1 MPEFGCLIITAVA
14 IVVPWFR
21 RVNFNRDCEK
31 KTNIS
36 GGGCEGRTRDK
47 RIKSLAIK
55 FNHI

>member
-14 IVVPWFR
+14 IVTPWFR
-21 RVNFNRDCEK
+21 RLNFNRDYEN

-47 RIKSLAIK
+47 RIKSPLLYQLS
-55 FNHI
+55 

>member
-14 IVVPWFR
+14 IVTPWFR
-21 RVNFNRDCEK
+21 RLNFNRNYEK

-47 RIKSLAIK
+47 RIKSPIVK
-55 FNHI
+55 F